1 MIDFQQRENI
11 LCLGKDVTLFIYA
24 TFKLL
29 CALSFSNTL
38 HAFYDVHSNLIF
50 ARQHGGEQTVSF
62 SM

>member
-1 MIDFQQRENI
+1 MH
-11 LCLGKDVTLFIYA
+11 LGKDATFFVYA

-38 HAFYDVHSNLIF
+38 RAFYDVHSNLIF
-50 ARQHGGEQTVSF
+50 ARQHAEEQTASF